1 MTHVSSQF
9 VHFQTFPNVSLSEMT
24 LTFRD
29 LNKGQGHLHPYGLKG
44 FVTYYQLAKF
54 HNCSVKSGW
63 EIVHFDFLVI
73 FHVSCDLDPK
83 VKVIFNYMFLK
94 VLLDTTNCLSL
105 ITVVWKVAEK
115 LYVFT
120 FL

>member
-1 MTHVSSQF
+1 MTHMLSQF

-54 HNCSVKSGW
+54 HNCSVKSG
-63 EIVHFDFLVI
+63 
-73 FHVSCDLDPK
+73 
-83 VKVIFNYMFLK
+83 
-94 VLLDTTNCLSL
+94 
-105 ITVVWKVAEK
+105 
-115 LYVFT
+115 
-120 FL
+120 